1 MKLSKFSSDLSAKW
15 SVGPKWSE
23 ALTRLMKPNFTP
35 EQWKDFAGRVMACE
49 TPLGIRL
56 ALMQGTRQQMTF
68 LLPGEPDGVWMV
80 QILEGRALL
89 IDGQKHHALSPGDIA
104 HGPARGSAILRFTDG
119 FK

>member
-35 EQWKDFAGRVMACE
+35 EQWKDFAGRVMSCE

-56 ALMQGTRQQMTF
+56 ALIQGTPQQMTF

-80 QILEGRALL
+80 QILEGHQDVRLAMAAHDRAGAGTV
-89 IDGQKHHALSPGDIA
+89 DVNV
-104 HGPARGSAILRFTDG
+104 ARH
-119 FK
+119 